1 MNQTDEFVIDGSVST
16 ELPFDRNKAHWR
28 REFTPLA
35 KALAAVAVVGLGVVL
50 AYRAGNKRGK
60 GD

>member
-1 MNQTDEFVIDGSVST
+1 MNQSDGFVIDGSEPT

-35 KALAAVAVVGLGVVL
+35 KALAAVAVVGLGAVL
-50 AYRAGNKRGK
+50 AYRAGKKQGK